1 MTLKKKIEVFIY
13 IALLASC
20 SAAKQ
25 NNDNSSRGFS
35 MEGTWRLISGTLIQG
50 HDTTVTNYTRDQ
62 SFIKI
67 INGSHFAFLL
77 HDLHKGKDSGAVFS
91 SGGGTYTLKGNL
103 YTENL
108 EYCSDRQWEG
118 NSFPFHVIIENDTLM
133 QQGVE
138 KVEKLGVE
146 RMNIEKYVKVGN

>member
-1 MTLKKKIEVFIY
+1 MTLKKKIEIFIC
-13 IALLASC
+13 IAILTSC

-25 NNDNSSRGFS
+25 NHGSHSKAFS
-35 MEGTWRLISGTLIQG
+35 VEGTWRLVSGTLIEG
-50 HDTTVTNYTRDQ
+50 HDTTVTNYTKGQ

-91 SGGGTYTLKGNL
+91 SGGGTYTLKGDL

-118 NSFPFHVIIENDTLM
+118 NSFPFHVSIINDTLI
-133 QQGVE
+133 QQGIE
-138 KVEKLGVE
+138 KVEKIGVE
-146 RMNIEKYVKVGN
+146 RMNIEKYVKAGN